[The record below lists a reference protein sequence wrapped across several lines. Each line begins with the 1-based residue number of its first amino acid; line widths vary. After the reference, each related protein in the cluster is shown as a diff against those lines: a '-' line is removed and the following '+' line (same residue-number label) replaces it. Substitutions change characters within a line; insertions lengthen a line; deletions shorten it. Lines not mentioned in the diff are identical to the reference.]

1 LIEKRQIG
9 RQASPFITQIKMN
22 QDKLSSATR
31 ELRIIPSHHATHDP
45 DAQSLLDGL
54 SDILLAAE
62 RGDFKAPLERNS
74 IPGNYLFNEINL
86 RVHDSLGVFCAHQC
100 FYVQVVNEH
109 QGISPFVMEKSSL
122 PKALAAAFNTHA
134 SALHSLEVMPGDL
147 ANDRSYKVTLAGMRI
162 LARDYQIDWGMEL
175 PTA

>member
-9 RQASPFITQIKMN
+9 RQASPFITKIKMN

-62 RGDFKAPLERNS
+62 RGDIKAPLERNS
-74 IPGNYLFNEINL
+74 IPGNYFFNERNL
-86 RVHDSLGVFCAHQC
+86 RVHDGLELA
-100 FYVQVVNEH
+100 YVNFKIEAT
-109 QGISPFVMEKSSL
+109 GGPSKFLLTMLDEASPE
-122 PKALAAAFNTHA
+122 
-134 SALHSLEVMPGDL
+134 D
-147 ANDRSYKVTLAGMRI
+147 
-162 LARDYQIDWGMEL
+162 
-175 PTA
+175 